1 MGVIIYELTTLK
13 KPFDSKSIDGVF
25 DMIINS
31 PIDPL
36 PEGTS
41 GNLQLLIQ
49 AVLNKDK
56 DKRPSIFEIAKIPC
70 VHRKI
75 DQFITEFDCK
85 EEVMAYFDVEQI
97 SKKSRKPTDG
107 DEI

>member
-41 GNLQLLIQ
+41 GSLQLLI
-49 AVLNKDK
+49 
-56 DKRPSIFEIAKIPC
+56 
-70 VHRKI
+70 
-75 DQFITEFDCK
+75 
-85 EEVMAYFDVEQI
+85 
-97 SKKSRKPTDG
+97 
-107 DEI
+107 

>member
-1 MGVIIYELTTLK
+1 MAPENCKGCPYDAKADVWAMGVIIYELTTLR

-41 GNLQLLIQ
+41 GNLQVLI
-49 AVLNKDK
+49 
-56 DKRPSIFEIAKIPC
+56 
-70 VHRKI
+70 
-75 DQFITEFDCK
+75 
-85 EEVMAYFDVEQI
+85 
-97 SKKSRKPTDG
+97 
-107 DEI
+107 